1 LLDSVAVAAIP
12 KDGDT
17 FFDQVKKDM
26 AALTAKYKEAP
37 SKIFDLSPTYSTN
50 SEGWLA
56 VLHDLERNVAILIGS
71 SNGLP
76 PALTDAKGKPSKVAV
91 AEPAALAA
99 LQDFRT
105 QVELFYDAATTVS
118 FGPAAAPAP

>member
-1 LLDSVAVAAIP
+1 MLDSVGDASIP
-12 KDGDT
+12 GDGDK

-37 SKIFDLSPTYSTN
+37 SKIFDLSPSSSATS
-50 SEGWLA
+50 SGWLA
-56 VLHDLERNVAILIGS
+56 DLHDLERNVAILIGS

-76 PALTDAKGKPSKVAV
+76 PALSDAKGKPSKVAV

-99 LQDFRT
+99 LQEFRT
-105 QVELFYDAATTVS
+105 QVELFYDAATTIS
-118 FGPAAAPAP
+118 FGPAAAPVP